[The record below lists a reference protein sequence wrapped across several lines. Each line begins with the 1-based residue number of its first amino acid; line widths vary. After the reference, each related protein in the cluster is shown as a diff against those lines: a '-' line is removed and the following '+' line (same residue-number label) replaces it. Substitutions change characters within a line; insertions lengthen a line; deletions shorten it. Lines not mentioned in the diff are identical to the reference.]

1 MSFEE
6 QYEKGGYEWRTK
18 NSGNKKNAKK
28 KLNYKSID
36 L

>member
-1 MSFEE
+1 MRFDE

-18 NSGNKKNAKK
+18 NSGNKKN
-28 KLNYKSID
+28 LNYKSID